1 MFDLDFDEY
10 FYDYVDNTK
19 SEDDLVL
26 KDIEYWEQV
35 QKQFEDY
42 YYIESLK
49 RSGQND

>member
-10 FYDYVDNTK
+10 FYDYIDNTK

-26 KDIEYWEQV
+26 EDIEYWEQA

-42 YYIESLK
+42 YLNLIEK
-49 RSGQND
+49 E